1 MDSIHTGPWKGKNM
15 LANLTARS
23 IATIKAAARQL
34 TGIRRREFQTQVTL
48 DYCCGSPRRSEIV
61 FGWGRETVCTGL
73 GELRSG
79 IKCWGNFSAR
89 GRYRTEEV
97 LPHLEEDL
105 RSLVDPQSQVNPKFQ
120 SPFAYTRMTAKAV
133 RQALIDHKEYASE
146 ELPDER
152 TFRRLLNRLG
162 YRMRRVQKAKPLKKN
177 QGNQRHL

>member
-1 MDSIHTGPWKGKNM
+1 M
-15 LANLTARS
+15 LADLTGRS
-23 IATIKAAARQL
+23 IATIRAAAKRL
-34 TGIRRREFQTQVTL
+34 TGVRRREFQAQVASE
-48 DYCCGSPRRSEIV
+48 YCGGSARRSETV

-79 IKCWGNFSAR
+79 IQCRGNFSAR
-89 GRYRTEEV
+89 GRHRTEEK
-97 LPHLEEDL
+97 LLHLQEDI
-105 RSLVDPQSQVNPKFQ
+105 RSLVDPQSQVDPKFQ

-133 RQALIDHKEYASE
+133 REALIEYKDYASE

-177 QGNQRHL
+177 QGNRRHL